1 MKNTRVLLKS
11 RPQGW
16 VAPENF
22 EVDHGETPDPDAG
35 QLLLRNI
42 YLSVDPYMRGRMND
56 VKSYVPPFGIGEPL
70 QGGVVSEVVAGS
82 AGDISEGDYV
92 VGMGTWEN
100 YSLHS
105 GEGLNKVDKS
115 LAPLSYYLGIL
126 GMPGM
131 TAWVGL
137 KGIAECGEG
146 ENLFVSAASGAVGSV
161 VGQIGKNLGCHVA
174 GSAGSDE
181 KVAFLTDELGFDAA
195 FNYKTAENPMRA
207 IASAN
212 PEGIDVLFENVG
224 GPYFEAAIGALNQ
237 GARIALCGMIS
248 AYNATMADMPAGPR
262 NLFMLIQRKAR
273 MEGFIV
279 SDHPELCAEW
289 VGVGAKW
296 LSEGKL
302 KYRESVAEG
311 IEKAPEAFIGMLK
324 GENFGK
330 QLVRLG
336 ED

>member
-11 RPQGW
+11 RPEGW
-16 VAPENF
+16 VTPENF
-22 EVDHGETPDPDAG
+22 EIDHMEVPEPGAGE
-35 QLLLRNI
+35 LLLRNI

-56 VKSYVPPFGIGEPL
+56 AKSYVPPYEIGAPL

-82 AGDISEGDYV
+82 AGGISEGDYV
-92 VGMGTWEN
+92 VGMGGWEN
-100 YSLHS
+100 YSIHS
-105 GEGLNKVDKS
+105 GEELNKIDKS
-115 LAPLSYYLGIL
+115 MAPLSYHLGIL

-131 TAWVGL
+131 TAWAGL
-137 KGIAECGEG
+137 TGVAECGEG
-146 ENLFVSAASGAVGSV
+146 ENVFVSAASGAVGSV

-181 KVAFLTDELGFDAA
+181 KVAFLTEELGFDAA
-195 FNYKTAENPMRA
+195 FNYKTAESPSGA
-207 IASAN
+207 IAGVN
-212 PEGIDVLFENVG
+212 PQGIDVLFENVG
-224 GPYFEAAIGALNQ
+224 GPYFEAAIGAMNPK
-237 GARIALCGMIS
+237 GRIAVCGMIS
-248 AYNATMADMPAGPR
+248 MYNSTLADMPAGPR
-262 NLFMLIQRKAR
+262 NLFVLIQRSVR

-279 SDHPELCAEW
+279 FDRPRLCAEW
-289 VGVGAKW
+289 VGVCAKW
-296 LSEGKL
+296 LSEGKI
-302 KYRESVAEG
+302 KYRETIAEG